1 MKKLLIGVLVTALIV
16 LLASCDPSSTKQDNV
31 SEGGILTPVKGNLD
45 PKKPYDAYHHGLF
58 DDQSYT
64 YSTTYRDGDVKYPVG
79 ETAIT
84 YSAYIPE
91 GFQVKS
97 SVYVILIPDDT
108 KAKDF
113 ARSEIGMQWINLA
126 STDEDPFAVV
136 FIEPENGAKWNIA
149 QDPSGRDEASC
160 AFAAFT
166 AIRDKKAESNAFIS
180 VDKSGVRLVGYQEG
194 AAMASIWAAAWP
206 QLFANTTLINPT
218 SYEKDVIDSWLD
230 SVIYPVAIDSSKGYE
245 LGMKARE
252 VAMPLFLYSDGS
264 QDVVNRFKSLYEE
277 INRNCSNPDT
287 SRDRSLEVVEIL
299 NSSSADAIYDK
310 AKQNNRFLGYPGGT
324 IRGVFGAYTDS
335 HFNPVWE
342 DTTID
347 EYTRRWMVYVPSSYD
362 GESSVP
368 LVVALHGSSA
378 SITDLPEESRW
389 SDVADKEGFI
399 VLFVQ
404 GYPTGTPNPIPS
416 WFSLDGGAKTD
427 IDYLKAVVAKV
438 QEKYNI
444 DSGRIYLTGHSMG
457 SMMTQA
463 FAGSDDG
470 SFFAAYGPV
479 GYALG
484 ESVLS
489 GLGATLDKN
498 TNTVVLPM
506 WFFKGEY
513 DLNGYAID
521 DPSSGDGAAFTY
533 WAQAN
538 NLSSR
543 SSGVDESENVA
554 EGKYT
559 TYSYANN
566 EIPLVK
572 YTQVHE
578 SPHTYMPEESV
589 LLWNWFKHW
598 SRDAEG
604 NSYFDNNPV
613 TIERVL

>member
-16 LLASCDPSSTKQDNV
+16 LLASCDPSSTEQDNV

-264 QDVVNRFKSLYEE
+264 QDVVNSFKSLYEE

-324 IRGVFGAYTDS
+324 IRGVFGAYTGS

-342 DTTID
+342 DTT
-347 EYTRRWMVYVPSSYD
+347 
-362 GESSVP
+362 
-368 LVVALHGSSA
+368 
-378 SITDLPEESRW
+378 
-389 SDVADKEGFI
+389 F
-399 VLFVQ
+399 
-404 GYPTGTPNPIPS
+404 
-416 WFSLDGGAKTD
+416 
-427 IDYLKAVVAKV
+427 
-438 QEKYNI
+438 
-444 DSGRIYLTGHSMG
+444 
-457 SMMTQA
+457 
-463 FAGSDDG
+463 
-470 SFFAAYGPV
+470 
-479 GYALG
+479 
-484 ESVLS
+484 
-489 GLGATLDKN
+489 
-498 TNTVVLPM
+498 
-506 WFFKGEY
+506 
-513 DLNGYAID
+513 
-521 DPSSGDGAAFTY
+521 
-533 WAQAN
+533 
-538 NLSSR
+538 
-543 SSGVDESENVA
+543 
-554 EGKYT
+554 
-559 TYSYANN
+559 
-566 EIPLVK
+566 
-572 YTQVHE
+572 
-578 SPHTYMPEESV
+578 
-589 LLWNWFKHW
+589 LL
-598 SRDAEG
+598 
-604 NSYFDNNPV
+604 
-613 TIERVL
+613 